1 MDIHNICETVR
12 LIKKV
17 NCQNAALVTE
27 IAKEMGV
34 KKTALM
40 LYIEQ
45 NPKLFHTKESN
56 KGLLVTKVYE
66 VADRNPETEEWLDR
80 MKTEWDKKLHVGEM
94 GYYGQHEF
102 WYFPEEYEKDY
113 MRYHLWRNTPEKFKE
128 LEEMGILK
136 KTTRCYGG
144 FGDSST
150 AEAYILNSEV
160 LDKLAAAGWTTD
172 FDEVSKS

>member
-17 NCQNAALVTE
+17 NCQSHALVSE

-40 LYIEQ
+40 LFIEQ

-56 KGLLVTKVYE
+56 KGLLVTEVYE
-66 VADRNPETEEWLDR
+66 TADRNPETEEWLDR
-80 MKTEWDKKLHVGEM
+80 MKKEWDKKLHVDEM

-102 WYFPEEYEKDY
+102 WYFPEEYDKNY
-113 MRYHLWRNTPEKFKE
+113 MRYHLWRNTPEKLNK

-136 KTTRCYGG
+136 KTERAHGG
-144 FGDSST
+144 FGDCT
-150 AEAYILNSEV
+150 NVKEYV
-160 LDKLAAAGWTTD
+160 LTSKVLEELAAIGWTTD
-172 FDEVSKS
+172 FEEVSKS